1 MAERYSTG
9 AIEALTGK
17 GKDHFFIGTD
27 ISFTAASKKINSVTD
42 RFSLDTKPGD
52 KITVLGSGFNDGKY
66 TVVSVTNAKE
76 VVVAE
81 ALINESASAKLAVV
95 CQSQG
100 GTFPEVFANAC
111 GAFYTGTQPASADA
125 AETGTLLGYLTVD
138 GAAFTPGNSANG
150 INWNDSVDGVITKK
164 TGIVLQCVPIAS
176 GTVGYFRLYDNTRV
190 TGLSTT
196 AVRLD
201 LACGVGVGEVR
212 LSSTTFTMSVPV
224 TLNTFTGTATKTP
237 V

>member
-1 MAERYSTG
+1 MAARYSTG

-27 ISFTAASKKINSVTD
+27 ISFTAASKKINSVAD
-42 RFSLDTKPGD
+42 RFSLATKPGD
-52 KITVLGSGFNDGKY
+52 KVTILGSSLNDKTY
-66 TVVSVTNAKE
+66 TVASVTSAKE
-76 VVVAE
+76 IVVVE
-81 ALINESASAKLAVV
+81 ALINEAASAKIAVV

-111 GAFYTGTQPASADA
+111 GAFYTNAQPVNADA
-125 AETGTLLGYLTVD
+125 TETGTLLGYLTVN
-138 GAAFTPGNSANG
+138 GATFTPGDPANG

-164 TGIVLQCVPIAS
+164 TGAVLQCIPIAS
-176 GTVGYFRLYDNTRV
+176 GTVGYLRLYDNARV
-190 TGLSTT
+190 TGASVT

-212 LSSTTFTMSVPV
+212 LSSTTFNAGIPI